1 MPIPSEAAPPK
12 FAPPLPLDDA
22 LGIVDSVVQAIGG
35 DEWLTVDQALGRCL
49 AAPVIAP
56 RALPPFDNTAVDGYA
71 FRSDDVM
78 NSGSARLALQG
89 ESAAGVPFSGTL
101 QPGAA
106 IRISTG
112 AVLPK
117 GADTVAMQEDCM
129 RDGDH
134 IVIDPIPPQ
143 AANVRFAGGDIEIGQ
158 TAFVA
163 GHKLRPQDIALL
175 YALGVGSVSVKRRLR
190 VAIAST
196 GTELREA
203 GATLEAGQII
213 ETNGP
218 MLAQL
223 LRNFA
228 ADVTLLS
235 PLPDDRKQTES
246 ALAEAAALY
255 DLIIT
260 TGGVSVGD
268 HDHVRPALA
277 SQGQVHFW
285 RLALRPG
292 KPVLFGRI
300 GAACMLGLPGNPVS
314 AMVTFLIVGV
324 PAIRKLLGVP
334 TVPLPGF
341 TVPLAAPVSK
351 SPKLREFPRVRL
363 EWADGTPRAVPYRDQ
378 SSNLLTSLAWADG
391 ILDLPVGPSRVEAGE
406 PVTYRP
412 FSVLLA

>member
-1 MPIPSEAAPPK
+1 M
-12 FAPPLPLDDA
+12 PLDDA
-22 LGIVDSVVQAIGG
+22 LAIVDAVVQAVGG
-35 DEWLTVDQALGRCL
+35 DEWLAVDQALGRCL

-71 FRSDDVM
+71 FRRDDVTD
-78 NSGSARLALQG
+78 SGSARLTVKG
-89 ESAAGVPFSGTL
+89 ESAAGVPFGGL
-101 QPGAA
+101 LEPGAA

-112 AVLPK
+112 AVLPN
-117 GADTVAMQEDCM
+117 GADTVAMQEDCT
-129 RDGDH
+129 RDGNH
-134 IVIDPIPPQ
+134 IVVDPIPAK
-143 AANVRFAGGDIEIGQ
+143 AANVRFAGGDIEVGQ
-158 TAFVA
+158 AAVTA
-163 GHKLRPQDIALL
+163 GRRLRPQDIALL
-175 YALGVGSVSVKRRLR
+175 HALGVASVSVKRRLR

-223 LRNFA
+223 LANFP
-228 ADVTLLS
+228 ADVTLLP
-235 PLPDDRKQTES
+235 PLADDRGRTER
-246 ALAEAAALY
+246 ALAEAGALY

-260 TGGVSVGD
+260 TGGGSVGD

-277 SQGQVHFW
+277 AQGLVHFW
-285 RLALRPG
+285 RLALKPG

-324 PAIRKLLGVP
+324 PAIRKLLGMP
-334 TVPLPGF
+334 AAPLPGF
-341 TVPLAAPVSK
+341 TVPLAAPLSK

-363 EWADGTPRAVPYRDQ
+363 EWIDGKPQAVPYRDQ

-391 ILDLPVGPSRVEAGE
+391 ILDLPVGPSRIEAGE
-406 PVTYRP
+406 TVVYRP
-412 FSVLLA
+412 FSALLG